1 MKKRKLYSS
10 GIKLFLLRKIL
21 IVMKLTALL
30 ILASST
36 LISASVYSNNT
47 RLTIKHRGITYEELF
62 REIENQTEFRFAY
75 SKSKLNPT
83 TVVKVDAESE
93 SLENILAK
101 VLPKEITYEI
111 IDRYVVILNASD
123 KSDDKVPSQQ
133 QNQLQSISGHV
144 RDLGGQPLPG
154 VTVVV
159 KGTTI

>member
-111 IDRYVVILNASD
+111 LYSKD
-123 KSDDKVPSQQ
+123 KKIVDIIEEDKKE
-133 QNQLQSISGHV
+133 IEKM
-144 RDLGGQPLPG
+144 
-154 VTVVV
+154 TA
-159 KGTTI
+159 